1 MGRKVIWGYMD
12 NSENEKRILSNPPA
26 ESLSSLEKGK
36 KTQVNQNSYQKLRYL
51 LILENVLIVLA
62 FGLFIVVYFNY
73 TSVGTI
79 NLMIVL
85 YTLLGLA
92 LLICGIATFLR
103 IVKLLSRKD
112 LPVYQNF
119 LEDEN
124 VDPETGLYYYDVFSG
139 EVEDAM
145 QISLINCYLASFQ
158 LEGFEHLRHFVGFQ
172 KATDT
177 MAEIGEVFRKNGA
190 EMMGHRVICG
200 TRSSHEFMLFISE
213 CDDVKEVRQFLNK
226 IMNEINMILLRLPTA
241 ETFTAYC
248 GFACYDTHAKTFD
261 ELVKY
266 TGFAV
271 TEAGMF
277 HKVEPH
283 IFSPDAYKRQEMEYL
298 KDDKLRKI
306 LDHNELQYNFQPIV
320 SAKTGKIYA
329 YEALMRTKKE
339 IGLEPTDVLELA
351 ARQDRLYEV
360 EHYTFYNVIKIMQE
374 HADSFEDRR
383 LFLNSIPT
391 VIIKEGEFD
400 ELLATYSDV
409 MKHLVIEI
417 TENGMQSEESCQ
429 TVHKYMKK
437 SGCELALDDYG
448 TGYSNVTTL
457 LNNSPH
463 YLKLDH
469 SIIMGIDS
477 DSKKQHLVSNYV
489 NFANNHNMMILAEGV
504 ETAEELQMV
513 IQLGCHLI
521 QGFYTGRPNS
531 EILDSINKSIED
543 EILAINLKLAKLAV
557 ESKVYE
563 ASNYDNISLISL
575 ALDYYSQI
583 HIKESAVR
591 IVGDKNREVSM
602 EIRVDDNTKTNVS
615 IRDVKMRGR
624 SNPVIWVGENSQL
637 ILNLE
642 GDNHFYFE
650 GIRVPQSSRL
660 IVQGSGNL
668 TVHVDH
674 NNGIGIGCALSEP
687 YGSLLFEQEG
697 KVRVESNS
705 DTAIGIGGIFAD
717 EDSEIKLTSGSFEIL
732 ANGSKSVGIGSM
744 EGFTKVILDRCR
756 ISIYASGADT
766 VGIGSF
772 GGKVDISS
780 IADIELEVSGSNATG
795 IGALYDRDG
804 VIAINDGVVS
814 LTNHCM
820 NGMGIGS
827 MNGNM
832 DIQLYGEEI
841 FVYGEGSEVGG
852 IGNYRGAGN
861 VYVRNGAIIKIALL
875 AALPIAL
882 GGIKG
887 RLEVSGGNIFAD
899 MEGCP
904 QPVNKFD
911 VPVYHKEIVGED
923 FYCKKI
929 ETEEGTYQYIANSS
943 SRFDNLHIY
952 LPKYCQEMDLQ
963 L

>member
-1 MGRKVIWGYMD
+1 MGNTEND
-12 NSENEKRILSNPPA
+12 NVNTASGEIA
-26 ESLSSLEKGK
+26 SLSEQTEKK
-36 KTQVNQNSYQKLRYL
+36 PEKNQNSYLKLRYYL
-51 LILENVLIVLA
+51 VIENVLIALA
-62 FGLFIVVYFNY
+62 FSLFIVFYFNC
-73 TSVGTI
+73 TSLGTVTI
-79 NLMIVL
+79 WAWLF
-85 YTLLGLA
+85 LA
-92 LLICGIATFLR
+92 LGIGLLVCGLVIFFK
-103 IVKLLSRKD
+103 IVKTLSRKD
-112 LPVYQNF
+112 LPVYHNF

-124 VDPETGLYYYDVFSG
+124 VDPETGLYYYDVFAS

-172 KATDT
+172 KATET
-177 MAEIGEVFRKNGA
+177 MAEIGEVFRNNGA

-200 TRSSHEFMLFISE
+200 SRSSHEFMLFISE

-226 IMNEINMILLRLPTA
+226 IMNEINVILLRLPTA

-248 GFACYDTHAKTFD
+248 GFACYDTHARTFD

-283 IFSPDAYKRQEMEYL
+283 IFSPDAYKRQENEYL
-298 KDDKLRKI
+298 KDDKIRKI
-306 LDHNELQYNFQPIV
+306 LDHNELHYNFQPIV
-320 SAKTGKIYA
+320 SAKTGKIFA

-360 EHYTFYNVIKIMQE
+360 EHYTFFNVIKIMQE
-374 HADSFEDRR
+374 HSETFEDRK

-400 ELLATYSDV
+400 ELIDQYGDL

-417 TENGMQSEESCQ
+417 TENGMQSEESCKA
-429 TVHKYMKK
+429 VHKYMKK

-477 DSKKQHLVSNYV
+477 DSKKQHLVSNYI

-521 QGFYTGRPNS
+521 QGFYTGRPNAD
-531 EILDSINKSIED
+531 IQDSIAKSIED

-563 ASNYDNISLISL
+563 ASNYDNISLIGL

-602 EIRVDDNTKTNVS
+602 EIRVGDNVKTNLS

-624 SNPVIWVGENSQL
+624 SNPVIWIGENSQV
-637 ILNLE
+637 ILNIE

-650 GIRVPQSSRL
+650 GIRVPKSAKL
-660 IVQGSGNL
+660 IIQGSGNL

-687 YGSLLFEQEG
+687 YGSILFEQEG
-697 KVRVESNS
+697 TIRVESNS

-717 EDSEIKLTSGSFEIL
+717 ENSEIKMSSGSFEIL

-744 EGFTKVILDRCR
+744 EGYTKLILDRCR

-795 IGALYDRDG
+795 IGCLYDRDG
-804 VIAINDGVVS
+804 SIAINDGMIS

-820 NGMGIGS
+820 NGVGIGS
-827 MNGNM
+827 MNGNL
-832 DIQLYGEEI
+832 DIQLYGEEV
-841 FVYGEGSEVGG
+841 FVYAEGSEVGG

-861 VYVRNGAIIKIALL
+861 VYIRNGAILKVTLM

-887 RLEVSGGNIFAD
+887 RLEITGGNIYAD
-899 MEGCP
+899 LEGCP
-904 QPVNKFD
+904 QPVNTYD
-911 VPVYHKEIVGED
+911 TPVYHRVISDED

-929 ETEEGTYQYIANSS
+929 ETEQGIYQYVANSS
-943 SRFDNLHIY
+943 NRFDDLHIY
-952 LPKYCQEMDLQ
+952 LPKECKEMNLQ